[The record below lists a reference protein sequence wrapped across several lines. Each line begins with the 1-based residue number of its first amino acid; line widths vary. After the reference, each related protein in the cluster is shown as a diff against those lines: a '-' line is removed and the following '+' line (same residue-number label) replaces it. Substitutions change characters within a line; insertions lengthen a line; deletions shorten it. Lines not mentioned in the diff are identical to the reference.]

1 MVTIITINI
10 SIIIMVTTI
19 IIIIII
25 IIIINMI
32 NLGASDMIWLAL
44 QRNNDVRQWSIKG

>member
-10 SIIIMVTTI
+10 S